1 MVATSGIVLFAYN
14 TTEINYIKLAIVAA
28 RYAKRAMPSKP
39 VCLITDNSTWEYVQ
53 QMSIGEQVTAAFDQ
67 VVLTDVEFAHNKR
80 VHYDSPYTNFVADFK
95 NTNKHTVIQYTPY
108 DRTLMIDID
117 YIMQNNQLEY
127 CFTSDNSVV
136 MFCEAEDLIGAPPA
150 DQQQFLHESG
160 IPMIWSTVMY
170 FDRHSADANIF
181 FDLWAHIAD
190 NYDFYRF
197 LYGFPA
203 GMYRTDFCV
212 SIAQHIMNGMAA
224 GNSIGEFPGKL
235 INMSQRDDI
244 AKINAADDWIYL
256 VNNVTA
262 NWENSLTRITREN
275 IHVMNKR
282 SLDRNYDAI
291 MEKLDNE

>member
-1 MVATSGIVLFAYN
+1 MTETSGIVLFAYN
-14 TTEINYIKLAIVAA
+14 TPEINYIKLAIIAA

-39 VCLITDNSTWEYVQ
+39 VCLITDNSTWEYVKQ
-53 QMSIGEQVTAAFDQ
+53 TSIGAQATDAFDQ
-67 VVLTDVEFAHNKR
+67 VVLTDGNFKHNKR
-80 VHYDSPYTNFVADFK
+80 VHYDSPYTNFVTDFK
-95 NTNKHTVIQYTPY
+95 NTNKHKVIDYTPY
-108 DRTLMIDID
+108 DRTLLIDID

-127 CFTSDNSVV
+127 CFDSDNSVL
-136 MFCEAEDLIGAPPA
+136 MFHEAEDLLGTPPA
-150 DQQQFLHESG
+150 QPQQFLHEAG

-170 FDRHSADANIF
+170 FDRNSDVAKTF

-212 SIAQHIMNGMAA
+212 SIAQHIMNGM
-224 GNSIGEFPGKL
+224 GPGDSIGAFPSTL

-244 AKINAADDWIYL
+244 VKINTADDWVYL
-256 VNNVTA
+256 VNDVIEH
-262 NWENSLTRITREN
+262 WENSLARITREN
-275 IHVMNKR
+275 VHVMNKR